1 MIHAIK
7 SWVGG
12 TAQLLYTAIFQL
24 CLDQCS
30 PREKAAETSLKLI
43 AHKLTL

>member
-12 TAQLLYTAIFQL
+12 AAQLLYTVIFQL
-24 CLDQCS
+24 CLDPS
-30 PREKAAETSLKLI
+30 PREKATETSLKSI
-43 AHKLTL
+43 AHKPTL